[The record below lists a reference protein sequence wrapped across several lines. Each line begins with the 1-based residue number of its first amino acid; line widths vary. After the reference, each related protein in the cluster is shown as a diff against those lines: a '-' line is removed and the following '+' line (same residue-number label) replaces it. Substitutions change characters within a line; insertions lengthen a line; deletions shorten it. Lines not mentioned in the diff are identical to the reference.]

1 MSSYN
6 FHIVE
11 SDEIDLEDNDKLLI
25 NDMIKRSLNDVKD
38 NCLYKKRHAQIY
50 PSGLVGKYQHLTR
63 VLEFS

>member
-25 NDMIKRSLNDVKD
+25 NDMINRSLNDVKD
-38 NCLYKKRHAQIY
+38 NCLHKKDMH
-50 PSGLVGKYQHLTR
+50 KFTR
-63 VLEFS
+63 LA